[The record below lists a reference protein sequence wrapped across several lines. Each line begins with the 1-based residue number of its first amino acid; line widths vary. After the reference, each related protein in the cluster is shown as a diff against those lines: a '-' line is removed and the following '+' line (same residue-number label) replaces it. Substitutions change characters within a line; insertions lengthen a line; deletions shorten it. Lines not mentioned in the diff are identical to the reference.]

1 MITRTTS
8 QRNKTFIQETQNNL
22 RVNFILD
29 YLDIDWDAI
38 LQANKNNVNLSMEI
52 FMTKITELLDKYVPL
67 RKLTQKEYKRRF
79 KPWIT
84 DKLLDKIEK
93 KNKAFRKYM
102 NCKGTLEIKTQMH
115 IEFKIIKNEITNLT
129 RQSKKE
135 YYKQYFTE
143 NSANLQKIWKGIKD
157 IINIKSKNYVHPTCI
172 IESNR
177 TITEPKQ
184 IANSFNKYYA
194 EKRLKGR
201 KYEGN
206 KSYTEYLQN
215 PLRQSIAIYECD
227 QREIEN
233 IIQTLNWKKATGPNS
248 IPTDILHLLKTEIS
262 YPLSIIFNISLNTGT
277 HPELLK
283 PAKVIPVFKK
293 GSQLSTSNYRPIS
306 LLSNLNKIL
315 EKLLFNRV
323 YNFLELHNTIYKLQ
337 FGFRQNHSIN
347 HALID
352 ITENIRKALDN
363 GEYTCSIFIDL
374 QKAFDTVNHTTH
386 Q

>member
-1 MITRTTS
+1 
-8 QRNKTFIQETQNNL
+8 
-22 RVNFILD
+22 
-29 YLDIDWDAI
+29 
-38 LQANKNNVNLSMEI
+38 
-52 FMTKITELLDKYVPL
+52 MTKITELLDKYMPL

-157 IINIKSKNYVHPTCI
+157 IMNKSKNYVHPTCI

-194 EKRLKGR
+194 SVAEKILKGR

-215 PLRQSIAIYECD
+215 PSRQSIAIYECD
-227 QREIEN
+227 QRE
-233 IIQTLNWKKATGPNS
+233 K
-248 IPTDILHLLKTEIS
+248 
-262 YPLSIIFNISLNTGT
+262 
-277 HPELLK
+277 
-283 PAKVIPVFKK
+283 
-293 GSQLSTSNYRPIS
+293 
-306 LLSNLNKIL
+306 
-315 EKLLFNRV
+315 
-323 YNFLELHNTIYKLQ
+323 
-337 FGFRQNHSIN
+337 
-347 HALID
+347 
-352 ITENIRKALDN
+352 
-363 GEYTCSIFIDL
+363 
-374 QKAFDTVNHTTH
+374 
-386 Q
+386 